1 MTTTT
6 PSSQAGNRARIDLRP
21 LGSSPATGPVPT
33 IDTVAIAPTPEAVAR
48 VTATAADLISQGRR
62 VTMRELTRLTG
73 LESMTVVASVDSLVT
88 EGVLQPAGAAPH
100 HYLFARGRWPY
111 VWAPRT

>member
-6 PSSQAGNRARIDLRP
+6 PSSRAGRRARIDLTS
-21 LGSSPATGPVPT
+21 LGGATTGQVPT
-33 IDTVAIAPTPEAVAR
+33 VDTVATAPSPEAVAR

-62 VTMRELTRLTG
+62 VTVRELTRLTG
-73 LESMTVVASVDSLVT
+73 LETTTVVTSVDSLVT
-88 EGVLQPAGAAPH
+88 DGVLVPAGAAPH

>member
-6 PSSQAGNRARIDLRP
+6 ATSDTGRRARIDLTT
-21 LGSSPATGPVPT
+21 LKTSNASSSPTV
-33 IDTVAIAPTPEAVAR
+33 DTVSTAPSPEAVAR
-48 VTATAADLISQGRR
+48 VTATAADLIAQGRR
-62 VTMRELTRLTG
+62 VTARELTRLTG
-73 LESMTVVASVDSLVT
+73 LEPPIVVASVDALVMD
-88 EGVLQPAGAAPH
+88 GVLQPAGAAPH

>member
-6 PSSQAGNRARIDLRP
+6 PSSRAGRRARIDLI
-21 LGSSPATGPVPT
+21 PVTAPTTTTTPT
-33 IDTVAIAPTPEAVAR
+33 IDTVATAPTPEAVAR

-62 VTMRELTRLTG
+62 VTVRELTRLTG
-73 LESMTVVASVDSLVT
+73 LESSTVVASVDSLVVD
-88 EGVLQPAGAAPH
+88 GMLQPAGAAPH